1 MSQNTIRNREKENE
15 YAQLQIEIEKT
26 RERERKAV
34 VENENLRNE
43 VRKLEHVIAT
53 GTRNVENLNRTKEEL
68 LNEIKEIQNRLAQ
81 VSADRQE

>member
-1 MSQNTIRNREKENE
+1 
-15 YAQLQIEIEKT
+15 
-26 RERERKAV
+26 